1 MRITTRSA
9 INISESLA
17 SFLLSS
23 HIYHTCD
30 RDPIFEKRMNHVDT
44 AKYTISDVYLPTNNT
59 AFEVKSV
66 EHGTAALKGVIQ
78 SSIYL
83 EQASKSILVMQK
95 PRRRK
100 LVHAIESMSEAHNV
114 GVIWIV
120 GIPTICSEE
129 TIKRATG
136 GCTKPFKLWKQRRY
150 TTTRNSIIQK
160 SRSGWIKEY
169 IETLEQ
175 VIIERSDEVF
185 EYAIQPPH
193 RGEGFGEIY

>member
-1 MRITTRSA
+1 MRITTKSA

-23 HIYHTCD
+23 HIYHTRGVD
-30 RDPIFEKRMNHVDT
+30 ALFEKRMTHVNT
-44 AKYTISDVYLPTNNT
+44 AKYTIADVFIPSGNT

-66 EHGTAALKGVIQ
+66 EHGTSALKGVIQ
-78 SSIYL
+78 ASIYL

-100 LVHAIESMSEAHNV
+100 LASAIESMSEAHNV

-120 GIPTICSEE
+120 GIPTICSKE
-129 TIKRATG
+129 TIERATG
-136 GCTKPFKLWKQRRY
+136 GCARPFNLWKQRRY
-150 TTTRNSIIQK
+150 STTRNAIIQR
-160 SRSGWIKEY
+160 SRSGWATEY

-175 VIIERSDEVF
+175 VIIERPDEIF
-185 EYAIQPPH
+185 EYAIKPAP
-193 RGEGFGEIY
+193 RGEAFGDIY